1 MTDRVIYT
9 TVAGRPYPLCLTL
22 RATKEITKR
31 FGGLENLADALS
43 GAELAEQLD
52 AMTWLLSLL
61 MAEASAMLCVMG
73 EEAPPPLTAEMLET
87 VLTPGDLI
95 EMQGDLLRTVR
106 VGVGREVE
114 GKNAEAGPTS
124 EASLPG

>member
-1 MTDRVIYT
+1 MTERAVWIT
-9 TVAGRPYPLCLTL
+9 ICGKSYPLCLTL

-31 FGGLENLADALS
+31 FGGLEKLADALS
-43 GAELAEQLD
+43 CAELAEQLD
-52 AMTWLLSLL
+52 TMTWLLSLL
-61 MAEASAMLCVMG
+61 ISEACAMLCVMG
-73 EEAPPPLTAEMLET
+73 EDAPTPLTAEKLEI

-95 EMQGDLLRTVR
+95 RMQGDLLNAVR

-124 EASLPG
+124 AGSLPG

>member
-1 MTDRVIYT
+1 MTERAIWIT
-9 TVAGRPYPLCLTL
+9 ICGKSYPLCLTL
-22 RATKEITKR
+22 RATKEIAKR

-43 GAELAEQLD
+43 GAELPDQLD
-52 AMTWLLSLL
+52 TMTWLLSLL
-61 MAEASAMLCVMG
+61 MTEGSSMLRVMG
-73 EEAPPPLTAEMLET
+73 EEAPPPLTAEMLEI

-95 EMQGDLLRTVR
+95 EMQGNLLRTVR

-124 EASLPG
+124 AGSLPG

>member
-1 MTDRVIYT
+1 MTDRIVT
-9 TVAGRPYPLCLTL
+9 TEVAGKPYPLCLTL

-31 FGGLENLADALS
+31 FGGLENLADAL
-43 GAELAEQLD
+43 GDAELPEQLD
-52 AMTWLLSLL
+52 TMTWLLSLL
-61 MAEASAMLCVMG
+61 MTEGCAMLCVMG
-73 EEAPPPLTAEMLET
+73 EDAPPPLTAEMLEI

-106 VGVGREVE
+106 VGVGREVD

-124 EASLPG
+124 AGSLPG